1 MNKSAFRGRLGVRP
15 DYPTLRKERE
25 GWGTRQLVEGI
36 EPKGAF
42 LLPSTC
48 YRQASLLKSETWATH
63 SKLEVA
69 AFILTERSAVEGS
82 LDPR

>member
-42 LLPSTC
+42 LLPSHLLP
-48 YRQASLLKSETWATH
+48 ASEFAQKRDLGHPLKAGG
-63 SKLEVA
+63 
-69 AFILTERSAVEGS
+69 RSFYFDRA
-82 LDPR
+82 